1 VSADSVA
8 HSPVHPG
15 AQAPAGR
22 PAAARPAAGR
32 PAAAGR
38 PGAGRPAA
46 DPEADPLRE
55 ALLDAA
61 ARVIA
66 RRGYQGT
73 KIQDIVGEAGLSS
86 GAVYGRFRSKD
97 ELAREAIITRS
108 VPQEHVP
115 HHEVTKVADLVAR
128 DSTVL
133 TPGLSDADALLLEAY
148 VTAGRDPLVADA
160 VAEADQRW
168 RQSTAPCVTAAIQDG
183 TVAADVD
190 PQAVLFLTRV
200 LRLGLLLHR
209 GSGLP
214 GPDQEAWDHL
224 VARVVASFGDREQ
237 PAG

>member
-1 VSADSVA
+1 VTAVI
-8 HSPVHPG
+8 
-15 AQAPAGR
+15 R
-22 PAAARPAAGR
+22 AAAQPDPAQR
-32 PAAAGR
+32 EAAPR
-38 PGAGRPAA
+38 GAARQ
-46 DPEADPLRE
+46 DADPLRE

-73 KIQDIVGEAGLSS
+73 KIQDIVQEAGLSS

-115 HHEVTKVADLVAR
+115 HEEVTKVADLVAR
-128 DSTVL
+128 NATVL
-133 TPGLSDADALLLEAY
+133 APGLSDADALLLEAY
-148 VTAGRDPLVADA
+148 VTAGRDPQVADA

-168 RQSTAPCVTAAIQDG
+168 RQATAPCVTAAIRDG
-183 TVAADVD
+183 TVAGDVD

-214 GPDQEAWDHL
+214 GPGQEAWEKL
-224 VARVVASFGDREQ
+224 VARVVASFGDRGQ
-237 PAG
+237 RPAEPR

>member
-1 VSADSVA
+1 MSADS
-8 HSPVHPG
+8 
-15 AQAPAGR
+15 
-22 PAAARPAAGR
+22 AAREAAQ
-32 PAAAGR
+32 PDSAQ
-38 PGAGRPAA
+38 PGSAQPGSAR
-46 DPEADPLRE
+46 EADPLRE

-66 RRGYQGT
+66 RQGYQGT
-73 KIQDIVGEAGLSS
+73 KIQDIVHEAGLSS

-115 HHEVTKVADLVAR
+115 HYEVTKVADLVAR
-128 DSTVL
+128 NSTVL
-133 TPGLSDADALLLEAY
+133 SPGLNDADALLLEAY
-148 VTAGRDPLVADA
+148 VTAGRDPQVAEA

-168 RQSTAPCVTAAIQDG
+168 RQSTAPCVTAAIKDG
-183 TVAADVD
+183 TVARDVD

-214 GPDQEAWDHL
+214 GPDQEAWEKL
-224 VARVVASFGDREQ
+224 VARVVASFGDRGRAPE
-237 PAG
+237 